1 MRNKIAVTFLATL
14 LVFGITACGMTSQE
28 GKQQSAGNPEPTK
41 QGATIQ
47 VTTKP
52 ESVTPAMSNLNDDS
66 ISPVQK
72 KKNEK
77 VQQYKEMNR
86 RAEKG
91 KTVFVG
97 SSLMEQF
104 PIVKFMLKFDKDYR
118 VYNRGISNYVTADLL
133 ATMEECVFELEPA
146 KIFIN
151 IGTNDIASPQYRQE
165 DLLANYDLILT
176 RVKERLPKSKVF
188 VMAYYPVNA
197 KADFPGIDQT
207 QKEQLFKTRTNQA
220 IQDANRAIEQLAKKH
235 KVEFI
240 NVNQGLMDA
249 EGNLKQEYSKDGLH
263 MVEKGYQVVF
273 ENLKKHL

>member
-1 MRNKIAVTFLATL
+1 MRNKIGVPFLATL
-14 LVFGITACGMTSQE
+14 IVFGITACGMTSQE
-28 GKQQSAGNPEPTK
+28 DKQQSAGNPEPTK
-41 QGATIQ
+41 QGAAIP

-52 ESVTPAMSNLNDDS
+52 EQATPAASNANDDS

-91 KTVFVG
+91 ETVFVG

-104 PIVKFMLKFDKDYR
+104 PIVKLMLKYDKDYR

-151 IGTNDIASPQYRQE
+151 IGTNDIASSTYRQE

-176 RVKERLPKSKVF
+176 RIKERLPQSKVF

-220 IQDANRAIEQLAKKH
+220 IQDANQAIEQLAKKH

-240 NVNQGLMDA
+240 DVNQGLMDA

-263 MVEKGYQVVF
+263 MVEKGYNVVF
-273 ENLKKHL
+273 ENLKKYL